1 MLRARVLCIEDI
13 SDLEIR
19 IDMAGASDED
29 RDYFNVHI
37 LAQGEYLHW
46 LLEAAPVNH
55 HHNSILDVLPKDSVA
70 VTNFQIRNETTSC
83 KSFGVGGNASISYK
97 GHALFPKLHDF
108 IIIVFICRT

>member
-1 MLRARVLCIEDI
+1 MLRARVLCMEDI

-46 LLEAAPVNH
+46 LPIPC
-55 HHNSILDVLPKDSVA
+55 S
-70 VTNFQIRNETTSC
+70 Q
-83 KSFGVGGNASISYK
+83 
-97 GHALFPKLHDF
+97 
-108 IIIVFICRT
+108 